1 MQLCGPARF
10 YVILATVS
18 TILIFLQNI
27 GSPRL
32 HIGSYSYPY
41 NPLWVL
47 VYHLLYIGIWTF
59 VLTLLC
65 KISPTAS
72 WALVLFPYVLIFVM
86 IGFIFEEQQHES
98 RGTSQYS
105 IVSCAQCGKS
115 ANALCVHCQNIGLVQ

>member
-32 HIGSYSYPY
+32 YIGSYSYPY
-41 NPLWVL
+41 NPLWAL
-47 VYHLLYIGIWTF
+47 GAHLFYIGIWTV
-59 VLTLLC
+59 VLSLLC

-72 WALVLFPYVLIFVM
+72 WALVLFPYILIFVL
-86 IGFIFEEQQHES
+86 IAFLFEETLHEQ
-98 RGTSQYS
+98 RGTTQYS
-105 IVSCAQCGKS
+105 ILSCAQCGNN
-115 ANALCVHCQNIGLVQ
+115 ANALCVQCQNIGLVQ